1 MSKDLMSVVIAVG
14 IIALMFA
21 WAGILDFIFPRWL
34 SSADSRREK
43 EERDSLQ
50 EKRCARGAASQPITS
65 AYAARVLPRASRRL
79 AERSQDVLHAL
90 STRRQGEVA
99 RSRSAAPSSRSISE

>member
-21 WAGILDFIFPRWL
+21 WAGILDFVFPRWL